1 MSAFDPLRTLGGRW
15 LTARR
20 ASTRARDVF
29 RASRIK
35 SASALCWAVAFGL
48 LLAMRL
54 LTPQG
59 FMPAWHGNQAQLI
72 LCDELGT
79 HVGASIHHWHGEKD
93 APKHRQTC
101 PYAAASAQLFLDPPA
116 TTIALQFA
124 ASSTVTPVHA
134 FTGEPLKQPI
144 RRPPSRAPPALA

>member
-1 MSAFDPLRTLGGRW
+1 M
-15 LTARR
+15 
-20 ASTRARDVF
+20 VF
-29 RASRIK
+29 RALRMR
-35 SASALCWAVAFGL
+35 SALTRCWAVALAL

-59 FMPAWHGNQAQLI
+59 FMPAWHGNQPRLI
-72 LCDELGT
+72 LCDELGAQ
-79 HVGASIHHWHGEKD
+79 VGANTHHGHGEKD

-101 PYAAASAQLFLDPPA
+101 PYAAASAQSFLDPPA
-116 TTIALQFA
+116 TTIALPFA